1 MGEAAQSHASWMA
14 HTKTMSHSENTP
26 GRATVGD
33 RVRQAGYNYQ
43 LVAENVAYTSGQNT
57 STANAMNLWMN
68 SPGHRENILN
78 GNYNEIGAAVQYDS
92 NGTCYW
98 CVVFGKR

>member
-1 MGEAAQSHASWMA
+1 MA
-14 HTKTMSHSENTP
+14 RTQTMSHSENVS
-26 GRATVGD
+26 GRASVGE

-43 LVAENVAYTSGQNT
+43 LVAENVAYTSGENT
-57 STANAMNLWMN
+57 SIPKVMNLWMN

-78 GNYNEIGAAVQYDS
+78 ENYNEIGAAVQYDS

-98 CVVFGKR
+98 CVVFGRR